1 MSKVF
6 KRPMFRK
13 GGEVGGGITSG
24 LRSNFEVGG
33 SARERLMKVYEDYPV
48 QSVDPLSQFLIQG
61 GLNLMSATPR
71 GGTLATAAEAFKEPT
86 SQLFTG
92 LGARDKARRDIAVSG
107 EMLDIEGDIKKDIAS
122 IKAQAETA
130 YQKDYRPDRKYFEL
144 MKDRT
149 SKGAELKSYEKRNI
163 DVQFPRGT
171 SMFDAY
177 YRDSLIKSDNP
188 VAEEIKGNFD
198 KFVPYDDKTGKLLY
212 NEMIPGMYYFDPD
225 REVYIQNVPPS
236 DEDEGGY
243 FIVNP
248 STFEKRK
255 LER

>member
-86 SQLFTG
+86 TQLFTG
-92 LGARDKARRDIAVSG
+92 LGARDKAKRDIAVSG
-107 EMLDIEGDIKKDIAS
+107 EMLDIEGDIKKDIEKL
-122 IKAQAETA
+122 KAREGTGL
-130 YQKDYRPDRKYFEL
+130 QKDYSAERAYEDLVKTRTESRADLQSFQKPNVEQAYPRQTAEYDTYILRNLRK
-144 MKDRT
+144 T
-149 SKGAELKSYEKRNI
+149 
-163 DVQFPRGT
+163 
-171 SMFDAY
+171 
-177 YRDSLIKSDNP
+177 DNP
-188 VAEEIKGNFD
+188 TGQEIRSNNFGI
-198 KFVPYDDKTGKLLY
+198 VPYDSKTGEFDFTDLV
-212 NEMIPGMYYFDPD
+212 PGAYYFYPINK
-225 REVYIQNVPPS
+225 VFVQSVPPS
-236 DEDEGGY
+236 EGEEGGIY
-243 FIVNP
+243 QINP
-248 STFEKRK
+248 YTFQRSKVE
-255 LER
+255 

>member
-1 MSKVF
+1 
-6 KRPMFRK
+6 MFRK

-107 EMLDIEGDIKKDIAS
+107 EMLDIEGDIKKDIEKL
-122 IKAQAETA
+122 KAKEGTGL
-130 YQKDYRPDRKYFEL
+130 QKDYSAERAYEDLVKT
-144 MKDRT
+144 RT
-149 SKGAELKSYEKRNI
+149 ESRADLQSFQKPNVEQAYPRQTAEYDTYILRNLR
-163 DVQFPRGT
+163 VT
-171 SMFDAY
+171 
-177 YRDSLIKSDNP
+177 DNP
-188 VAEEIKGNFD
+188 TGQEIRSNNFGI
-198 KFVPYDDKTGKLLY
+198 VPYDSKTGEFDFTDLV
-212 NEMIPGMYYFDPD
+212 PGGYYFYP
-225 REVYIQNVPPS
+225 RNKVFVQSVPPS
-236 DEDEGGY
+236 EGEEGGIY
-243 FIVNP
+243 QINP
-248 STFEKRK
+248 YTFQRSKVE
-255 LER
+255 

>member
-1 MSKVF
+1 MSKIF

-107 EMLDIEGDIKKDIAS
+107 EMLDIEGDIKKDIEKLKAREGTGFLKEETVQRAYEDEVSKRIAS
-122 IKAQAETA
+122 KAGLTSFQKPNVEQAYPRQTA
-130 YQKDYRPDRKYFEL
+130 EYDTYIL
-144 MKDRT
+144 
-149 SKGAELKSYEKRNI
+149 RNLR
-163 DVQFPRGT
+163 VT
-171 SMFDAY
+171 
-177 YRDSLIKSDNP
+177 DNP
-188 VAEEIKGNFD
+188 IGQEINANNLGI
-198 KFVPYDDKTGKLLY
+198 VPYDPKTGDFDFTDLV
-212 NEMIPGMYYFDPD
+212 PGAYYFYPLNK
-225 REVYIQNVPPS
+225 VFVQSVPPS
-236 DEDEGGY
+236 EGEEGGIY
-243 FIVNP
+243 QINP
-248 STFEKRK
+248 YTFQRSKVE
-255 LER
+255 